1 MNTDYGHFK
10 NKNVLKTGDTGFKG
24 SWLAY
29 WLHQLGA
36 KVYGFALLPHCIGS
50 RPPHVINVFKAID
63 NKKAIVTNC
72 ATIPRNPMKI
82 ERFDPLDKRI
92 GYNRGIRHG

>member
-1 MNTDYGHFK
+1 MNTDYGHFN
-10 NKNVLKTGDTGFKG
+10 NKTVLKTGDTYFKG

-50 RPPHVINVFKAID
+50 RPPYVINGFKAI
-63 NKKAIVTNC
+63 
-72 ATIPRNPMKI
+72 
-82 ERFDPLDKRI
+82 
-92 GYNRGIRHG
+92 GIRKQL